1 MLDRKGRCLGFRV
14 SVSLGIERTPS
25 KLPKTAATMQRGVQV
40 EVVLAASIG
49 HWCIIVKL
57 CRFSPALQSR
67 KKHFGLPFVRVTV
80 TVCGAEAATG
90 GAGVLDAEDGGIS
103 NPGADPEGAGGTGHQ
118 GGLSVLV
125 SHSIVR

>member
-1 MLDRKGRCLGFRV
+1 M
-14 SVSLGIERTPS
+14 EQ
-25 KLPKTAATMQRGVQV
+25 AATQG
-40 EVVLAASIG
+40 AAQLVG
-49 HWCIIVKL
+49 
-57 CRFSPALQSR
+57 
-67 KKHFGLPFVRVTV
+67 HFGLPFVRVTV

>member
-25 KLPKTAATMQRGVQV
+25 KLPKTAATMQRGVHV

-49 HWCIIVKL
+49 HSCIIVKL

-67 KKHFGLPFVRVTV
+67 KKHFVIGDVGYDSSQGPAPAIGTNRRELMLYQFV
-80 TVCGAEAATG
+80 
-90 GAGVLDAEDGGIS
+90 LI
-103 NPGADPEGAGGTGHQ
+103 
-118 GGLSVLV
+118 
-125 SHSIVR
+125 